1 MARSWKQ
8 KVMVILDDITEQ
20 DCDVI
25 VNAANEDLEPGGGV
39 CGAIHMAAG
48 PKLERACRRIGG
60 CSAGEAVMTPAY
72 DLPARR
78 VIHAVGPVYGGS
90 PGGEEAEVLASCYR
104 ESVRLAAQEGFHTI
118 AFPAIS
124 TGAFGFPV
132 DEASRVAVCAVRE
145 ALEEFP
151 EIREVRLVCYS
162 VGDQEAYE
170 EAFEEEPA

>member
-8 KVMVILDDITEQ
+8 KVVVILDDITEQ

-60 CSAGEAVMTPAY
+60 CAAGEVVITPAY

-78 VIHAVGPVYGGS
+78 VIHAVGPVYSGGS
-90 PGGEEAEVLASCYR
+90 DGEDAEVLASCYR
-104 ESVRLAAQEGFHTI
+104 ESLRLAAQEGFRTI

-124 TGAFGFPV
+124 TGTYGFPV
-132 DEASRVAVCAVRE
+132 DEASRVAVHAVRE

-162 VGDQEAYE
+162 VEDQEAFE
-170 EAFEEEPA
+170 QAFQDEAE

>member
-8 KVMVILDDITEQ
+8 KVIVILDDITEQ

-39 CGAIHMAAG
+39 SGAIHMAAG
-48 PKLERACRRIGG
+48 PRLERACRRIGG
-60 CSAGEAVMTPAY
+60 CAAGEAVMTPAY

-104 ESVRLAAQEGFHTI
+104 ESLRLTAEEGLRTI

-124 TGAFGFPV
+124 TGVFGFPV
-132 DEASRVAVCAVRE
+132 EEASRVAMRAVRDG
-145 ALEEFP
+145 LEEFP

-162 VGDQEAYE
+162 IEDQEALE
-170 EAFEEEPA
+170 EAFVEEAE